1 LRLTIAAIHAEG
13 VIDDELSRAMVAYIR
28 GAGLAWPHRSLEAV
42 AEAVGADAARRWRQ
56 RLSEL
61 ADESVYWPVDWDGH
75 DLPSAMEV
83 VRRGL
88 TDAHPELSAEAVDA
102 LVWDFSYAY
111 W

>member
-1 LRLTIAAIHAEG
+1 
-13 VIDDELSRAMVAYIR
+13 VVAYIR

-42 AEAVGADAARRWRQ
+42 AEAMGADAAERLRQ
-56 RLSEL
+56 CLNGL

-75 DLPSAMEV
+75 DLRSAMEV

-102 LVWDFSYAY
+102 LVWDFSYAH